1 MVMKTVTKAVVERI
15 KQILKEKN
23 MSIYRL
29 EKITA
34 MSHNT
39 MQSLMRA
46 DNNSVNLKTVLLV
59 CRGLGVTA
67 EYFFASNLF
76 EDKDLDID

>member
-1 MVMKTVTKAVVERI
+1 MKTVAKAVVSRI
-15 KQILKEKN
+15 KEILLEKD

-39 MQSLMRA
+39 MQTLMRA
-46 DNNSVNLKTVLLV
+46 DNNSVNLKTVFLI

-67 EYFFASNLF
+67 EYFFSSPLF
-76 EDKDLDID
+76 EDEDLEVD

>member
-1 MVMKTVTKAVVERI
+1 MKTVTIAVVSRI
-15 KQILKEKN
+15 KEILYEKG

-29 EKITA
+29 EKNTA

-39 MQSLMRA
+39 MQTLMKA
-46 DNNSVNLKTVLLV
+46 DNNSVNLKTVLLI

-67 EYFFASNLF
+67 EYFFSSPLF
-76 EDKDLDID
+76 EDEDLEID

>member
-1 MVMKTVTKAVVERI
+1 MKTVAKAVVSRI
-15 KQILKEKN
+15 KEILLEKD

-39 MQSLMRA
+39 MQTLMRA

-59 CRGLGVTA
+59 CRGLSVTA
-67 EYFFASNLF
+67 EYFFSSPLF
-76 EDKDLDID
+76 EDEDLDVD